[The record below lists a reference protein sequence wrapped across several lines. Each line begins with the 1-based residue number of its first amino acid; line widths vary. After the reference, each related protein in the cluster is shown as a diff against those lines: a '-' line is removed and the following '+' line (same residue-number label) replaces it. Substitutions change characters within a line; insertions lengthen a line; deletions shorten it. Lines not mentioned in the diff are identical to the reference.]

1 MYNIFHGVIILK
13 FSNIDLKVKI
23 YVVVSII
30 LIFKLIT
37 NHYFILDVHAT
48 HTFDL
53 FITFIIIQIMIIY
66 LKKSINCFYKKY
78 LCLISLGMW
87 IYFILF
93 AFL

>member
-13 FSNIDLKVKI
+13 FSNIDLKLKI
-23 YVVVSII
+23 YIVIAII
-30 LIFKLIT
+30 LIFKLII
-37 NHYFILDVHAT
+37 NHYFLLDVHAT

-53 FITFIIIQIMIIY
+53 FITFIVIQIMIIY
-66 LKKSINCFYKKY
+66 LKKSINYFYKKY

-87 IYFILF
+87 IYFIFF